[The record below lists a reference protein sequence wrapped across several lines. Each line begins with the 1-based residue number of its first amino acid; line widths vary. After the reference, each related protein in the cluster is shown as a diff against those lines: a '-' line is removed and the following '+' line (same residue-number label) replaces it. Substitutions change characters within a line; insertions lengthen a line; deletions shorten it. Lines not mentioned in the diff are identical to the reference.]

1 MTDKNFG
8 EIKSIVSDA
17 ICESVS
23 GGSGRI
29 SEQVLNSMANKF
41 TDRILAAL
49 EKEREG
55 EVVLWTGEMGGIG
68 LYVPPIPGVEG
79 NHGQIIFRPTKAEK
93 GGE

>member
-1 MTDKNFG
+1 MITRDTILAILDVHLSSHKAINGKG
-8 EIKSIVSDA
+8 EVA
-17 ICESVS
+17 
-23 GGSGRI
+23 
-29 SEQVLNSMANKF
+29 
-41 TDRILAAL
+41 DRILAAL

-55 EVVLWTGEMGGIG
+55 ESVLWTGEMGGIG